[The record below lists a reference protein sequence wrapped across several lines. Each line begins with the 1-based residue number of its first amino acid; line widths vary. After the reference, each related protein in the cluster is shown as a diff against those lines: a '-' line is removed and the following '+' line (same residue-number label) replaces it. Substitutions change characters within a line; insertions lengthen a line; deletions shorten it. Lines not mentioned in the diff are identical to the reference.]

1 MEAMRKW
8 IFFMGVVILSIALL
22 IGGGILIAKD
32 APDEMNIKTDV
43 FEKRKY
49 KPTFFTH
56 KKHNVDY
63 KIACTEC
70 HHVYKEGKNIYKEGD
85 PVQKCFECHDVKK
98 SEGKK
103 KKLMLAFHKNCQ
115 GCHRE
120 LKKAE
125 KKTGPVKCNKCHEKI
140 KKTK

>member
-1 MEAMRKW
+1 MRKR
-8 IFFMGVVILSIALL
+8 IFFLSVVILSIALL

-32 APDEMNIKTDV
+32 APDEINIKADA
-43 FEKRKY
+43 FEKY
-49 KPTFFTH
+49 KKGAVKFTH

-85 PVQKCFECHDVKK
+85 PVQKCSECHDVKK

-115 GCHRE
+115 GCHKE
-120 LKKAE
+120 LEKAE

-140 KKTK
+140 K

>member
-1 MEAMRKW
+1 MRRR
-8 IFFMGVVILSIALL
+8 IFFLSGVILSMALF

-32 APDEMNIKTDV
+32 APDEINIESDV

-49 KPTFFTH
+49 EPTKFTH
-56 KKHNVDY
+56 KKHNIDY

-70 HHVYKEGKNIYKEGD
+70 HHVYKEGKNIFKEGD
-85 PVQKCFECHDVKK
+85 GVQKCFECHDVKK

-103 KKLMLAFHKNCQ
+103 KKLMLAYHKNCQ

-120 LKKAE
+120 LKKVN
-125 KKTGPVKCNKCHEKI
+125 KKTGPIKCKDCHEK
-140 KKTK
+140 KSKEK